1 MQSPKRLPNSQVIRA
16 TALAGAITWGIV
28 APAWAGG
35 STFGEDEEQTG
46 QVYLGYVRDTKG
58 EPVADARVDVKIK
71 LGFFVTRTDDDGHF
85 VVRNVRD
92 DVSPDDVTFE
102 CSKDGYKQE
111 TYSKHATSD
120 APTAPVEV
128 TCILAKQ

>member
-1 MQSPKRLPNSQVIRA
+1 MTTLVTGI
-16 TALAGAITWGIV
+16 ALTGQL
-28 APAWAGG
+28 WAGG

-58 EPVADARVDVKIK
+58 EPVAGARIDVKIK
-71 LGFFVTRTDDDGHF
+71 RGFFVTRADDDGHF
-85 VVRNVRD
+85 LVRNVRD
-92 DVSPDDVTFE
+92 DVSPDDVSFE